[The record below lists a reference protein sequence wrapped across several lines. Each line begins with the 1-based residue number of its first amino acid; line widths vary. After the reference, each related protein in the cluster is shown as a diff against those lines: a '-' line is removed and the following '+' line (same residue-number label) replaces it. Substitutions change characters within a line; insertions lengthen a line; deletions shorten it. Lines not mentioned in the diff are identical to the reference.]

1 MSEREVRRAGVL
13 QRVKSKDLKLVEAA
27 EILGLSYRQAKRQYQ
42 RYRQGGS
49 KALVHGNAG
58 KPSNQAKPEKLR
70 RRALALVKRHYG
82 GEPGE
87 RFGPTLAAEHLAE
100 DHQVEVDAETLRRWM
115 LAEGLWTR
123 ERKRKPFRQRR
134 ERRWHFGELVQMD
147 GSFEYWLEGRGPKG
161 CLLHMVDEEQK
172 LRALRAAASLLLP
185 GGRLVFDVFAP
196 SREDIE
202 ETDGLW
208 LEREPG
214 IFERADWDLRTRT
227 LALSVRGS
235 EEATTFE
242 LHWLSAP
249 EWHHL
254 IEEAGFVV
262 DDLYGWFDRRPY
274 EGGEDQIWV
283 CRRPR

>member
-1 MSEREVRRAGVL
+1 VRIVGVDSSEGMLGVAREQAERAGVE
-13 QRVKSKDLKLVEAA
+13 VDL
-27 EILGLSYRQAKRQYQ
+27 
-42 RYRQGGS
+42 
-49 KALVHGNAG
+49 
-58 KPSNQAKPEKLR
+58 
-70 RRALALVKRHYG
+70 
-82 GEPGE
+82 
-87 RFGPTLAAEHLAE
+87 RFGDLREPP
-100 DHQVEVDAETLRRWM
+100 VD
-115 LAEGLWTR
+115 
-123 ERKRKPFRQRR
+123 ERVPLVTVPFR
-134 ERRWHFGELVQMD
+134 
-147 GSFEYWLEGRGPKG
+147 S
-161 CLLHMVDEEQK
+161 LLHMVDEEQK